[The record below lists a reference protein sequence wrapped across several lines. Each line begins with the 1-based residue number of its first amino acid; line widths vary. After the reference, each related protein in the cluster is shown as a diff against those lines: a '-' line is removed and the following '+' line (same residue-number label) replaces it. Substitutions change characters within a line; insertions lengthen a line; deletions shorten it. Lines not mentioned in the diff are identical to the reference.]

1 MMHAFSISLMLA
13 TLGCALVAGITLTFA
28 IVVIPGLRTLG
39 DRALLEGFKAIDRI
53 IQDNHPVFMLVW
65 IGSAGALIIT
75 TVLGFFVLEGAD
87 LALLVSALVIYLC
100 GVQLATIL
108 VNIPLNNRLQETDL
122 SRLDAAGLSSVRE
135 EFEPRWLR
143 WNGIRTWLA
152 IVATIML
159 LMVLLRI

>member
-1 MMHAFSISLMLA
+1 MMNAFSISLLLA
-13 TLGCALVAGITLTFA
+13 TLGCALVAGITLIFA
-28 IVVIPGLRTLG
+28 IVVMPGLKTLG
-39 DRALLEGFKAIDRI
+39 DRAFLEGFKAVDRV

-65 IGSAGALIIT
+65 IGSAVALTIA
-75 TVLGFFVLEGAD
+75 TVLGFFVLKSAD
-87 LALLVSALVIYLC
+87 LILLVSALVIYLS

-108 VNIPLNNRLQETDL
+108 VNVPLNNRLQETDL
-122 SRLDAAGLSSVRE
+122 SLLDAAGLSSARE

-143 WNGIRTWLA
+143 WNAIRAWLA